1 MKKPKPEELSGLI
14 IREDDT
20 FQIKMNRLYLTL
32 HTIQRLMPEVEAEL
46 FRMSRVGVAHG
57 KKPLKSNEEMEM
69 RIRKKFNSTTKIK
82 T

>member
-1 MKKPKPEELSGLI
+1 MNAKQNQKILELHNAQKNLMLWFK
-14 IREDDT
+14 E
-20 FQIKMNRLYLTL
+20 IK
-32 HTIQRLMPEVEAEL
+32 RLMPEVEAEL
-46 FRMSRVGVAHG
+46 FRMSRSHTAHG

>member
-1 MKKPKPEELSGLI
+1 MRNSAQEKIAEMQNALL
-14 IREDDT
+14 T
-20 FQIKMNRLYLTL
+20 IK
-32 HTIQRLMPEVEAEL
+32 RLMPEVEAEL
-46 FRMSRVGVAHG
+46 FRMSRVGAAHG

>member
-1 MKKPKPEELSGLI
+1 MNAKQNQKILELDNAQKNLMLWFK
-14 IREDDT
+14 E
-20 FQIKMNRLYLTL
+20 
-32 HTIQRLMPEVEAEL
+32 IQRLMPEVEAEL
-46 FRMSRVGVAHG
+46 FRMSRVGAAHG

>member
-1 MKKPKPEELSGLI
+1 MNAKQNQKILELDNAQKNLMLWFK
-14 IREDDT
+14 E
-20 FQIKMNRLYLTL
+20 IK
-32 HTIQRLMPEVEAEL
+32 RLMPEVEAEL
-46 FRMSRVGVAHG
+46 FRMSRVGAAHG